1 MKHRTPV
8 LCVLSSPQPLVRKF
22 QPFLH
27 EPLIFSS
34 VTYIFFLSKYV
45 FEELGT
51 TSCIIDLTL
60 EFNYRVLLSVMLRA
74 GLHSYPF
81 QLSYSEL
88 LQNQSFCQWSLIIF
102 ELDFEM

>member
-1 MKHRTPV
+1 M
-8 LCVLSSPQPLVRKF
+8 CVLSSPQPLVRKF